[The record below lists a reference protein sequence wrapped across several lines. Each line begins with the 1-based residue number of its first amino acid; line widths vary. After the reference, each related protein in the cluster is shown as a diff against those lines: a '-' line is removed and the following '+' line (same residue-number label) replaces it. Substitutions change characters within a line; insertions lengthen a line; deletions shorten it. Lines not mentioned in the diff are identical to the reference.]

1 MIHDPQPMED
11 FSIWAAAQGGEPFD
25 PDLLE
30 ELVTDLVHMTTQKTA
45 GQRKDKPKDLSF
57 ENLERIRMG
66 ILAEATMLVM
76 QGGMDIIRAALKE
89 ANTNDLRLCPRQ
101 HAGTK

>member
-1 MIHDPQPMED
+1 MNHNPRPLED

-30 ELVTDLVHMTTQKTA
+30 ELVTDLLHMATQKTA
-45 GQRKDKPKDLSF
+45 GQRKDSPKDLSF

-66 ILAEATMLVM
+66 ILAEATMLVI

-89 ANTNDLRLCPRQ
+89 ANTDDIRLCQSKQPRPE
-101 HAGTK
+101 

>member
-1 MIHDPQPMED
+1 MNHNPQPLED

-30 ELVTDLVHMTTQKTA
+30 ELVTDLLHMATQKTA
-45 GQRKDKPKDLSF
+45 GQRKDSPKDLSF

-89 ANTNDLRLCPRQ
+89 ANIDDIRLCARQ
-101 HAGTK
+101 QQGPE

>member
-1 MIHDPQPMED
+1 MTFAPRPMED
-11 FSIWAAAQGGEPFD
+11 FSIWAAAQGGEPFA

-30 ELVTDLVHMTTQKTA
+30 ELVHDLLRMATQKTA
-45 GQRKDKPKDLSF
+45 GQRKDHKKDVPF

-66 ILAEATMLVM
+66 ILAESTMLVM

-89 ANTNDLRLCPRQ
+89 ANTNDIRLCQSKQPRPE
-101 HAGTK
+101 

>member
-1 MIHDPQPMED
+1 MIHDPQPMEN

-30 ELVTDLVHMTTQKTA
+30 ELVTDLLHMATQKTA
-45 GQRKDKPKDLSF
+45 GQRKDKPRDLPF

-66 ILAEATMLVM
+66 ILAEATMLVL
-76 QGGMDIIRAALKE
+76 QGGLDIIREKMRE
-89 ANTNDLRLCPRQ
+89 VDTDDLRLCARQ
-101 HAGTK
+101 HAGTE

>member
-1 MIHDPQPMED
+1 MNPNPQPLED
-11 FSIWAAAQGGEPFD
+11 FSVWAAAQGGEPFD

-30 ELVTDLVHMTTQKTA
+30 ELVTDLLHMATQKTA
-45 GQRKDKPKDLSF
+45 GQRKDSPKDLSF

-89 ANTNDLRLCPRQ
+89 ANTDDIRLCQSKQPRPE
-101 HAGTK
+101 

>member
-30 ELVTDLVHMTTQKTA
+30 ELVTDLLHMAAQKTA
-45 GQRKDKPKDLSF
+45 GQRKDHKKDVPF

-89 ANTNDLRLCPRQ
+89 ANTDDIRLCARQ